1 MQSWHLEALLTIAR
15 GHYHLG
21 PLNSGPKA
29 ALDCARG
36 HAVDSGA
43 VHLSE
48 PTHPTSSAGGAFSF
62 NTRPA
67 SGGNPR
73 DILLHRKP
81 ADAPY
86 GTRAAGELL
95 PHKLERVHRPQRVP
109 VGR

>member
-1 MQSWHLEALLTIAR
+1 MQSWHLEALLAIAR

-48 PTHPTSSAGGAFSF
+48 PLCRRGFSF
-62 NTRPA
+62 NGRAA

-86 GTRAAGELL
+86 DRWKAVPRPSSPRLELIFRKQDIVETEL
-95 PHKLERVHRPQRVP
+95 P
-109 VGR
+109 